1 MDTIARRRQTH
12 GHEPQHTHH
21 TDTDMNNRESL
32 VIRSEWIK
40 DTASPDWKPITLDC
54 SKLCL
59 GDWTR
64 ALRWCKHANQDTG
77 Y

>member
-1 MDTIARRRQTH
+1 
-12 GHEPQHTHH
+12 
-21 TDTDMNNRESL
+21 MNNRESL

-77 Y
+77 L